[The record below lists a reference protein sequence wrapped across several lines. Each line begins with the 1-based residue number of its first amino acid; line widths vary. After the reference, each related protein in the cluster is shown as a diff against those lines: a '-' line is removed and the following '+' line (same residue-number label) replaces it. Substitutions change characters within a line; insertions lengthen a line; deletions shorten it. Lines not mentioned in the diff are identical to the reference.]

1 MVYTDFFFQ
10 LQLEEQPKK
19 KYRQKYRNG
28 WEKDPLIR
36 GWVEPVPKKPNKAYC
51 KVCKRELVAVVT
63 ALKKHKDTAY
73 HKEKVS
79 SLVDPTL
86 CRIESMLV
94 DRSIEGSV

>member
-28 WEKDPLIR
+28 WEKDPLFR

-51 KVCKRELVAVVT
+51 KVCKRELAAVVT
-63 ALKKHKDTAY
+63 AMKKHKDTAY
-73 HKEKVS
+73 HKKNVS
-79 SLVDPTL
+79 SLVDPIL
-86 CRIESMLV
+86 CRI
-94 DRSIEGSV
+94 DSVS